1 MNGMNKKRGSSL
13 PPVGEMEGAMIKVCG
28 MRDPENIRAVEALGI
43 QWMGFIFWP
52 GSKRYVSERPSYL
65 PTKCKRVGVFVD
77 ADITEILQKVE
88 EYALDLIQLHGSE
101 SPDYISQLKNLL
113 AVHCPLSIVHSPL
126 PLRSRYS
133 LATPSTLSIVHC
145 PLSIVHYPLSI
156 IKAFNIATPAD
167 LEQTCAYEDIVDYF
181 LFDTKGKS
189 VGGNGEQFDW
199 RVLDHY
205 RGPTPFL
212 LSGGIGPDDVHR
224 VRAFSHPSLAGIDLN
239 SRFET
244 SPAVKDIQSLQH
256 FLSQFTH

>member
-1 MNGMNKKRGSSL
+1 MVNGK
-13 PPVGEMEGAMIKVCG
+13 MIFKVCG
-28 MRDPENIRAVEALGI
+28 MRDPKNIRAVEALGI

-77 ADITEILQKVE
+77 ADISEVVQKVE

-113 AVHCPLSIVHSPL
+113 AAHRSLSIAH
-126 PLRSRYS
+126 R
-133 LATPSTLSIVHC
+133 
-145 PLSIVHYPLSI
+145 PLSI

-167 LEQTCAYEDIVDYF
+167 LEQTHAYENIVDYF

-205 RGPTPFL
+205 HGPTPYL

-224 VRAFSHPSLAGIDLN
+224 VHAFSHPLLAGIDLN

-244 SPAVKDIQSLQH
+244 SPGVKDIESLH
-256 FLSQFTH
+256 SFLTQFTH

>member
-1 MNGMNKKRGSSL
+1 
-13 PPVGEMEGAMIKVCG
+13 

-113 AVHCPLSIVHSPL
+113 AAHRPLSIVHSPL
-126 PLRSRYS
+126 
-133 LATPSTLSIVHC
+133 SIVHS
-145 PLSIVHYPLSI
+145 PLSIVHSPLSIAHRPLSI
-156 IKAFNIATPAD
+156 IKAFNIATLAD
-167 LEQTCAYEDIVDYF
+167 LEQTHAYENIVDYF

-205 RGPTPFL
+205 RGPTPYL

-224 VRAFSHPSLAGIDLN
+224 VRAFSHPLLAGIDLN

-244 SPAVKDIQSLQH
+244 SPGVKDIESLH
-256 FLSQFTH
+256 RFLTQFTH